1 MPEVVVRFTK
11 CQQNSQEAGS
21 DDEHMVSRLFFSIEV
36 DGKQIGAYHA
46 DLKQTVGSTM
56 AAGHPIRQIPSNI
69 GERTVNTEA
78 NTDD

>member
-46 DLKQTVGSTM
+46 D
-56 AAGHPIRQIPSNI
+56 
-69 GERTVNTEA
+69 
-78 NTDD
+78 